1 MDNSVS
7 KGQFRGQPSGRAAG
21 ATRQGGMSL
30 VGLIIAAIV
39 LGFAALVVMQ
49 VVPLYIAD
57 QKLTTIFKGLEEVS
71 AGSPAEIRR
80 TIDKQLDIN
89 EVDDRFD
96 SKEFEIRP
104 VTGGYSVSYNYDGR
118 ATLFGNLSLVAEFK
132 HQTRVS
138 N

>member
-1 MDNSVS
+1 MENGVMK
-7 KGQFRGQPSGRAAG
+7 KGNPVMALRAG
-21 ATRQGGMSL
+21 RQGGMSL
-30 VGLIIAAIV
+30 VGLIITAIM

-57 QKLTTIFKGLEEVS
+57 QKLTAIFESLSEES
-71 AGSPAEIRR
+71 AGSPADIRR
-80 TIDKQLDIN
+80 TIEKQLNIN
-89 EVDDRFD
+89 EIDDRFD

-104 VTGGYSVSYNYDGR
+104 VSGGYSVTYNYDGR

>member
-1 MDNSVS
+1 MENSVS
-7 KGQFRGQPSGRAAG
+7 KGPIRGQLSGRAFG

-57 QKLTTIFKGLEEVS
+57 QKLTSIFKGLEEVS

-89 EVDDRFD
+89 EVDERFD
-96 SKEFEIRP
+96 SKDFEIRP
-104 VTGGYSVSYNYDGR
+104 VTGGYNVTYNYAGR